1 MHTPESRRDY
11 HDTIPL
17 ARYGLEDEL
26 AAMIVFLCGEQASYV
41 TGQEIAV
48 DGGFEAAGIGLATLR
63 AARRNL

>member
-17 ARYGLEDEL
+17 ARYEL
-26 AAMIVFLCGEQASYV
+26 AAMIVFLYGEQASYV